1 MQTKN
6 PRIDGEKL
14 KSARFEKFYDRSEL
28 AERAGLDQRTVEGLE
43 RNEWA
48 GGSRLSTIRKLAEAL
63 GIDPRKLLVDED
75 E

>member
-1 MQTKN
+1 VQTKN

-14 KSARFEKFYDRSEL
+14 KAARVAKFYDRSEL
-28 AERAGLDQRTVEGLE
+28 AEMAGLDQRTVEGLE

-63 GIDPRKLLVDED
+63 DIDPHELLAED
-75 E
+75 G